1 MSTEVSG
8 NAPPE
13 TTESRWDRQ
22 LLRGVLAVGAFA
34 VIGGVL
40 RIAQDAAVAWRYG
53 AGPVTDAYFF
63 LLSIVSWPVAVVLS
77 TLTFVVAPAEAALR
91 AQGEPA
97 LARFRSEL
105 FALVLVIALVALP
118 LTYAALQTVIA
129 LPAVGLAP
137 AIVVA
142 AERASRELFA
152 VTALG
157 IVAALLSAWL
167 ISAARHVVTL
177 VEAVPALTLVC
188 VLAAAGPLPGT
199 ALYWGTT
206 AGFAVQLLV
215 LVLLLRADAAL
226 PRPRLGFASD
236 AWCHAGPGGVAMF
249 GGQVLFAL
257 VPLIDQ
263 LFAARMGD
271 GAIASLGY
279 ANRLLVGLLGLTGL
293 ALQRASLPLLSRLVA
308 TSTPAVHT
316 LAVGWAWRAGALGT
330 LMAIAIV
337 ALADPIVGLIY
348 ERGRFSADDR
358 AFVASLLRYGAL
370 QMPLYLIGI
379 AAITAL
385 AAMGRHTFLALAA
398 VVGLGVKL
406 VGNAALA
413 DIAGPAGLQVA
424 SALMYA
430 STSALAWV
438 ALRRNST
445 T

>member
-1 MSTEVSG
+1 M
-8 NAPPE
+8 
-13 TTESRWDRQ
+13 
-22 LLRGVLAVGAFA
+22 AVGAFA
-34 VIGGVL
+34 AIAGAL

-63 LLSIVSWPVAVVLS
+63 VLSIVSWPVAVALS
-77 TLTFVVAPAEAALR
+77 TLTFVIAPAEATLR
-91 AQGEPA
+91 ARGGAA

-105 FALVLVIALVALP
+105 LALVLATALVALP
-118 LTYAALQTVIA
+118 LTYAMLQAIVA

-137 AIVVA
+137 ATLDA
-142 AERASRELFA
+142 AERAARALFA

-177 VEAVPALTLVC
+177 IEAVPALALVG
-188 VLAAAGPLPGT
+188 VLVASGPTPGT

-206 AGFAVQLLV
+206 AGFAMQV
-215 LVLLLRADAAL
+215 LVLAMLLRADAAL
-226 PRPRLGFASD
+226 PRPRLGFLSD
-236 AWCHAGPGGVAMF
+236 AWRHAGPGAAAML

-293 ALQRASLPLLSRLVA
+293 ALQRASLPLLSRLATTSKAAAHAVA
-308 TSTPAVHT
+308 I
-316 LAVGWAWRAGALGT
+316 GWAWRAGALGT
-330 LMAIAIV
+330 LLAITIGT
-337 ALADPIVGLIY
+337 LADPIVGLLY

-358 AFVASLLRYGAL
+358 AFVASLLRYGVL
-370 QMPLYLIGI
+370 QMPFYLVGI
-379 AAITAL
+379 VAITAL

-398 VVGLGVKL
+398 VVGLAVKL
-406 VGNAALA
+406 VGNMALA

-424 SALMYA
+424 SVMMYA

-438 ALRRNST
+438 ALRRNSSA
-445 T
+445 